1 MTVSALLISG
11 MVGAG
16 SASAAQDRYN
26 CGDFATQPE
35 AQKVLDSTPG
45 DPHDLDR
52 DGDGIACESLPGGP
66 GGEPG
71 TDPTTTKPE
80 RTTTDAPKE
89 TTTRQAPEDKNCP
102 DFPNQAAA
110 QAVLNADPSDP
121 HRLDGDD
128 DGYACESHFGEP
140 EQRQVEVRPVGGVDT
155 GGGAGKDDTALVA
168 LGGLVLIGAGAGVAL
183 VVRRRAH
190 AGNR

>member
-11 MVGAG
+11 MVGVG
-16 SASAAQDRYN
+16 SASAAQDLN
-26 CGDFATQPE
+26 CSDFDTQPE
-35 AQKVLDSTPG
+35 AQEVLDSTPG
-45 DPHDLDR
+45 DPHGLDR

-66 GGEPG
+66 GGEPV
-71 TDPTTTKPE
+71 DPTPTKPE
-80 RTTTDAPKE
+80 RTTSSAPKE
-89 TTTRQAPEDKNCP
+89 TTTVRQTPEGKNCP

-121 HRLDGDD
+121 HRLDGDN

-140 EQRQVEVRPVGGVDT
+140 ERRQVKVHPVGGVDT
-155 GGGAGKDDTALVA
+155 GGGAGKDDTALIA
-168 LGGLVLIGAGAGVAL
+168 LGGLVLIGSGAGVAL